1 MKLSDKDDI
10 EVLSYYED
18 FNKVF
23 DKDNNL
29 PFRIKC
35 VIKKGRYNCY
45 Y

>member
-29 PFRIKC
+29 PFMLHLFSIKMP
-35 VIKKGRYNCY
+35 I
-45 Y
+45 